1 MDRTLIKQ
9 ISNYLANQPVERAWI
24 FGSYARSEENNLSD
38 IDILVNFI
46 PNTKL
51 TLFKYFHIISDLQ
64 LLTGKNIDL
73 IEEGQLKSFA
83 KETAESEKILIYER
97 RA

>member
-1 MDRTLIKQ
+1 MDKTLIQQ

-24 FGSYARSEENNLSD
+24 FGSYSRSEETNLSD

-46 PNTKL
+46 PEAKL
-51 TLFKYFHIISDLQ
+51 TLFKYFHILNDLQ
-64 LLTGKNIDL
+64 LITGKNIDL
-73 IEEGQLKSFA
+73 VEEGQLKSFA
-83 KETAESEKILIYER
+83 RKMAETDKILIYER

>member
-1 MDRTLIKQ
+1 MDRTLINQ
-9 ISNYLANQPVERAWI
+9 ISNYLANQPIQRAWI
-24 FGSYARSEENNLSD
+24 FGSYARSEENSMSD

-46 PNTKL
+46 PDAKL
-51 TLFKYFHIISDLQ
+51 TLFTYFHILSDLQ

-73 IEEGQLKSFA
+73 VEEGQLKSFA
-83 KETAESEKILIYER
+83 EEMAETEKILIYER

>member
-1 MDRTLIKQ
+1 MDRLLIKQ

-24 FGSYARSEENNLSD
+24 FGSYARSDENNLSD

-46 PNTKL
+46 PDTKL
-51 TLFKYFHIISDLQ
+51 TLFKYFHILNDLQ

-73 IEEGQLKSFA
+73 VEEGQLKSFA
-83 KETAESEKILIYER
+83 EETAESEKILIYER

>member
-1 MDRTLIKQ
+1 MERLLINQ

-46 PNTKL
+46 PDTKL
-51 TLFKYFHIISDLQ
+51 TLFTYFHILNGLQ

-73 IEEGQLKSFA
+73 VEEGQLKPFA
-83 KETAESEKILIYER
+83 EESAETEKILIYER
-97 RA
+97 SA